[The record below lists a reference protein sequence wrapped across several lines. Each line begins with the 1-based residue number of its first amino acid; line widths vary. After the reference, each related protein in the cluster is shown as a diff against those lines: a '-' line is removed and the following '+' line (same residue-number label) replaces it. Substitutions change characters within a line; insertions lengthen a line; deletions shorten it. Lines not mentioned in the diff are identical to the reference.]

1 MMKRGKG
8 PIISASTLKH
18 DFDRRSFFIGAI
30 QGGIGVLLAVRM
42 GYIAIAEGEKYRVES
57 ESNRV
62 NLTLIPPRR
71 GWILDRDGAPL
82 ASNRADFRVDVI
94 PERLKDADATVDQ
107 LGELLELEA
116 DRISD
121 IKDEIK
127 QARGFQ
133 PVEIASGLE
142 YDQFAAVSVRLPD
155 MQGVVPQRG
164 FSRFYPTATS
174 VGHLIG
180 YVGPASAEEYEAD
193 RNPLLITPGYKIGKD
208 GLEKQFEQTLR
219 GVPGARR
226 VEVTASGRI
235 VRDLETREDVQG
247 NPIRL
252 TIDGP
257 LQDYAARRI
266 GLESGSVV
274 VMDCRTGDLLCMAS
288 MPSFDPNSFSDGI
301 GSVEYSMLRDDERVP
316 LRNKVLKGLYPPGST
331 VKPMVSMA
339 FLKEGLDPEESVYCG
354 GGLRVGNRVFR
365 CWKRGGHGT
374 VNMAKGIYQSCDVY
388 YYYFAQRI
396 GMDPIAAMNKR
407 CGLGEEF
414 PLPVTSQFYGTVP
427 DPEWKLQKY
436 GREWQAFDTV
446 NSTIGQGYM
455 LANPLQLAV
464 SAARIATGRHVM
476 PRLTMDTPPKG
487 FDQVD
492 FSDEHVRYV
501 RQAMSDV
508 VNGPGTAG
516 RGRLPF
522 EDIKMAGKT
531 GTAQVVSLNKSDGK
545 TGPWKYR
552 DHGLFTFF
560 APFDNPRYAG
570 AVVIEHGGGSGAA
583 YPIARDVMTFLFDPA
598 KGMEALRAL
607 EKQWGGTAQERLDLK
622 YAAYAAERGQ
632 TVKPPPRRDEDI
644 FDMVEAEARVA
655 ASQAQEIANEAVAPR
670 PEANP
675 SGAARPNTFTNPAP
689 AEVTDAPPPPAVEA
703 EAAAAPEAAVGA
715 DPAAD
720 APVETAPEPTASP
733 SEAGPS
739 APPNEGGAEP

>member
-1 MMKRGKG
+1 MALRG
-8 PIISASTLKH
+8 ARSTLNPTKLKNA
-18 DFDRRSFFIGAI
+18 FDRRSFVVSTAM
-30 QGGIGVLLAVRM
+30 GGIGVLLATRM
-42 GYIAIAEGEKYRVES
+42 AYLSIGENEKYRTEA

-71 GWILDRDGAPL
+71 GWILDRNGAPL
-82 ASNRADFRVDVI
+82 ASNRADFRVDII
-94 PERLKDADATVDQ
+94 PERMNNPDATIEQ
-107 LGELLELEA
+107 LGTLLGLET
-116 DRISD
+116 DRIND
-121 IKDEIK
+121 IKSKVE
-127 QARGFQ
+127 ASRGFR
-133 PVEIASGLE
+133 PIEVASGLA
-142 YDQFAAVSVRLPD
+142 YQDFAAVSVRLPD
-155 MQGVVPQRG
+155 LPGVVPQRG
-164 FSRFYPTATS
+164 FSRYYPTGPT

-180 YVGPASAEEYEAD
+180 YVGPASAEEYELD

-208 GLEKQFEQTLR
+208 GMEKQFEQTLR

-235 VRDLETREDVQG
+235 VRDLETREDIQG
-247 NPIRL
+247 NAVRL

-274 VMDCRTGDLLCMAS
+274 VMDCQTGDLLCMAS

-301 GSVEYSMLRDDERVP
+301 GSIEYSMLREDERVP

-339 FLKEGLDPEESVYCG
+339 FLKEGIDPDETVFCG

-365 CWKRGGHGT
+365 CWNRRGHGQ
-374 VNMAKGIYQSCDVY
+374 VNMAKAIYQSCDVY
-388 YYYFAQRI
+388 YYHLAQRI
-396 GMDPIAAMNKR
+396 GMDPIAAMNRR

-427 DPEWKLQKY
+427 DPEWKLNKF

-446 NSTIGQGYM
+446 NATIGQGYM
-455 LANPLQLAV
+455 LASPLQLAV
-464 SAARIATGRHVM
+464 SAARVATGRHVM

-492 FSDEHVRYV
+492 FPPQHVAYV

-522 EDIKMAGKT
+522 DDILMAGKT
-531 GTAQVVSLNKSDGK
+531 GTAQVVSLNISDGRS
-545 TGPWKYR
+545 GPWKYR

-583 YPIARDVMTFLFDPA
+583 YPIARDVMTFLFDPRQGLE
-598 KGMEALRAL
+598 KLRAL
-607 EKQWGGTAQERLDLK
+607 EAQWGGNAQERLSAK
-622 YAAYAAERGQ
+622 YAAYAEARGEI
-632 TVKPPPRRDEDI
+632 VSAPPRRDEDI
-644 FDMVEAEARVA
+644 FARVEAEARSA
-655 ASQAQEIANEAVAPR
+655 AEQSEEIAEQAVTPR
-670 PEANP
+670 PEAAP
-675 SGAARPNTFTNPAP
+675 RGEPRPTPIELIQN
-689 AEVTDAPPPPAVEA
+689 EA
-703 EAAAAPEAAVGA
+703 QP
-715 DPAAD
+715 
-720 APVETAPEPTASP
+720 
-733 SEAGPS
+733 
-739 APPNEGGAEP
+739 

>member
-1 MMKRGKG
+1 MALRG
-8 PIISASTLKH
+8 ARSTLNPTKLKNA
-18 DFDRRSFFIGAI
+18 FDRRSFVVSTAM
-30 QGGIGVLLAVRM
+30 GGIGVLLAARM
-42 GYIAIAEGEKYRVES
+42 AYLSIGENEKYRTEA

-71 GWILDRDGAPL
+71 GWILDRNGAPL
-82 ASNRADFRVDVI
+82 ASNRADFRVDII
-94 PERLKDADATVDQ
+94 PERMNNPNATIEQ
-107 LGELLELEA
+107 LGDLLGLEA
-116 DRISD
+116 DRIND
-121 IKDEIK
+121 IKSKVEGS
-127 QARGFQ
+127 RGFR
-133 PVEIASGLE
+133 PIEVASGLD
-142 YDQFAAVSVRLPD
+142 YQDFAAVSVRLPD
-155 MQGVVPQRG
+155 LPGVVPQRG
-164 FSRFYPTATS
+164 FSRYYPTGPT

-180 YVGPASAEEYEAD
+180 YVGPASAEEYELD

-208 GLEKQFEQTLR
+208 GMEKQFEQTLR

-235 VRDLETREDVQG
+235 VRDLETREDIQG
-247 NPIRL
+247 NAVRL

-288 MPSFDPNSFSDGI
+288 MPSFDPNSFSAGI
-301 GSVEYSMLRDDERVP
+301 GSIEYSMLREDERVP

-339 FLKEGLDPEESVYCG
+339 FLKEGIDPEETVFCG

-365 CWKRGGHGT
+365 CWNRRGHGQ

-388 YYYFAQRI
+388 FYHLAQRI
-396 GMDPIAAMNKR
+396 GMDPIAEMNRR

-427 DPEWKLQKY
+427 DPEWKLSKF

-446 NSTIGQGYM
+446 NATIGQGYM
-455 LANPLQLAV
+455 LASPLQLAV
-464 SAARIATGRHVM
+464 SAARVATGRHVM
-476 PRLTMDTPPKG
+476 PRLTKDTPPKG

-492 FSDEHVRYV
+492 FPPEHVAYV

-522 EDIKMAGKT
+522 DDILMAGKT
-531 GTAQVVSLNKSDGK
+531 GTAQVVSLNISDGK
-545 TGPWKYR
+545 SGPWKYR

-583 YPIARDVMTFLFDPA
+583 YPIARDVMTFLFDPQQGLE
-598 KGMEALRAL
+598 KLRAL
-607 EKQWGGTAQERLDLK
+607 
-622 YAAYAAERGQ
+622 
-632 TVKPPPRRDEDI
+632 
-644 FDMVEAEARVA
+644 
-655 ASQAQEIANEAVAPR
+655 
-670 PEANP
+670 
-675 SGAARPNTFTNPAP
+675 
-689 AEVTDAPPPPAVEA
+689 
-703 EAAAAPEAAVGA
+703 
-715 DPAAD
+715 
-720 APVETAPEPTASP
+720 
-733 SEAGPS
+733 
-739 APPNEGGAEP
+739 